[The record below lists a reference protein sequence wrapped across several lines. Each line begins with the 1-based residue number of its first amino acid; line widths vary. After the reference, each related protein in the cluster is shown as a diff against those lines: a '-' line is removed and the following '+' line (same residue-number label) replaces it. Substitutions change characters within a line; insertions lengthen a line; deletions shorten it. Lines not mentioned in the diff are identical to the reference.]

1 MQFLAPLY
9 NSFLVKMT
17 LVALAGFCMLVSCVE
32 MTNSRDVLLMHQF
45 SNSSSVSCSVTCSNS
60 SSCAP
65 GVFCRDG
72 CCKCG
77 DKYPDVKVK
86 CSDARLSVL
95 RNYCVTFDEDANMTF
110 AGDCLHSIKYP
121 KKQQSLLYHQ
131 LPQASLELND
141 TMCKS
146 LNRTGTLCGRC
157 LPDHYPLAYSFNMT
171 CIPCPH
177 ARWNWFRYT
186 MAAYIPLTLFYLVI
200 LFFRINVTSSY
211 LFPVVYYCQDLATP
225 LVIRHFD
232 LLLDANSNYSIY
244 IMSIKVLASM
254 YGIWNL
260 DFFRAFYDDFCL
272 GIGILPTLALD
283 YVIAVYP
290 LFLMMITYFLITL
303 YDNNYRVVTIMWT
316 PFRKLLSIFKRN
328 WNVRTSLIDA
338 FVTFFFLSNVKFLS
352 VSCDLLQGIKIYKL
366 YPDHYN
372 YTLGLFYA
380 ADVKYLSRDEH
391 LPYAI
396 LAIIS
401 LFFFV
406 FLPTLILTLYPFSLF
421 QKFLNLFPFRWYILH
436 TFVDS
441 FCGCYKNGTQP
452 GTRDYRWFAS
462 AFLILRLGH
471 FIVYCLFDD
480 VISPFIAALS
490 LMLLASLVAAFQ
502 PFSSSLSHYNAIN
515 VVFLLFL
522 AATLIAGSGAFLCL
536 YMAPQYMFVFY
547 ILVSFLAAAP
557 IMCVL
562 AVSSYWSWKFGVRI
576 FSRIKARVRG
586 YSHIPG
592 NSARMDHSPSYS
604 RENLSSFVSYTK
616 YNN

>member
-1 MQFLAPLY
+1 
-9 NSFLVKMT
+9 MT
-17 LVALAGFCMLVSCVE
+17 VDE
-32 MTNSRDVLLMHQF
+32 KTN
-45 SNSSSVSCSVTCSNS
+45 T
-60 SSCAP
+60 
-65 GVFCRDG
+65 
-72 CCKCG
+72 
-77 DKYPDVKVK
+77 
-86 CSDARLSVL
+86 
-95 RNYCVTFDEDANMTF
+95 TF
-110 AGDCLHSIKYP
+110 AGDCLHSVKYQ
-121 KKQQSLLYHQ
+121 KEQSLLYHQ
-131 LPQASLELND
+131 LPLNIVELND

-146 LNRTGTLCGRC
+146 LSRTGALCGRC

-177 ARWNWFRYT
+177 VHWNLFRYII
-186 MAAYIPLTLFYLVI
+186 AAYLPLTLFFLFI

-211 LFPVVYYCQDLATP
+211 LFPVVYFCQDIATP
-225 LVIRHFD
+225 LVLRLFFIV
-232 LLLDANSNYSIY
+232 LDTGTNHRILMLA
-244 IMSIKVLASM
+244 KVLVSV

-260 DFFRAFYDDFCL
+260 DFFRPFYDDFCL
-272 GIGILPTLALD
+272 GIGILPTLTLD
-283 YVIAVYP
+283 YVVAVYP

-352 VSCDLLQGIKIYKL
+352 VSSDLLQGVKIYKL

-372 YTLGLFYA
+372 YTLGLFYT

-396 LAIIS
+396 LAIVS

-406 FLPTLILTLYPFSLF
+406 FVPTLILTLYPFSLF

-452 GTRDYRWFAS
+452 GTRDYRWFSS
-462 AFLILRLGH
+462 AFLIIRLGH
-471 FIVYCLFDD
+471 FIVYFLFDD
-480 VISPFIAALS
+480 VVSPFIAALS
-490 LMLLASLVAAFQ
+490 LMLLASLVVALQ

-522 AATLIAGSGAFLCL
+522 AATLITASGGFLCH
-536 YMAPQYMFVFY
+536 YMAPQYLIFFC
-547 ILVSFLAAAP
+547 ILGSSVAAAP
-557 IMCVL
+557 IACVL
-562 AVSSYWSWKFGVRI
+562 AVTSYWSWKLGVRI
-576 FSRIKARVRG
+576 FSRIKARARG
-586 YSHIPG
+586 YNHFPG
-592 NSARMDHSPSYS
+592 NTTRMDHSPCYS
-604 RENLSSFVSYTK
+604 RENLSSFVSCTEH
-616 YNN
+616 NN

>member
-1 MQFLAPLY
+1 
-9 NSFLVKMT
+9 
-17 LVALAGFCMLVSCVE
+17 MLVSCVE
-32 MTNSRDVLLMHQF
+32 MSYEQQF
-45 SNSSSVSCSVTCSNS
+45 SNLSCSLTCSNS
-60 SSCAP
+60 SSCAL
-65 GVFCRDG
+65 GLFCRDG

-77 DKYPDVKVK
+77 DKYPDVKIK
-86 CSDARLSVL
+86 CSDARLSVM
-95 RNYCVTFDEDANMTF
+95 RSYCVTSDEDSNTTF
-110 AGDCLHSIKYP
+110 AGDCWHSIKYP
-121 KKQQSLLYHQ
+121 LDRPLLLYHQ
-131 LPQASLELND
+131 LPLDLNY

-146 LNRTGTLCGRC
+146 LKRTGTLCGRC

-177 ARWNWFRYT
+177 ARWNWFRYI
-186 MAAYIPLTLFYLVI
+186 MAAYLPLTLFYLVI

-211 LFPVVYYCQDLATP
+211 LFPVVYICQDLAMP
-225 LVIRHFD
+225 LVLRAFFIV
-232 LLLDANSNYSIY
+232 LDNEDKFSVFVLT
-244 IMSIKVLASM
+244 KVLVSV

-260 DFFRAFYDDFCL
+260 DFFRPFYSDLCL

-290 LFLMMITYFLITL
+290 LLLMMITYFLITL
-303 YDNNYRVVTIMWT
+303 YDNNYRVITIMWT
-316 PFRKLLSIFKRN
+316 PFRKLFSIFKRN

-338 FVTFFFLSNVKFLS
+338 FATFFFLSNVKFLS
-352 VSCDLLQGIKIYKL
+352 VSSDFLQGIKIYQL

-372 YTLGLFYA
+372 YTLGLFYT

-391 LPYAI
+391 LPYAV
-396 LAIIS
+396 LAIVS

-462 AFLILRLGH
+462 AFLIIRLGH
-471 FIVYCLFDD
+471 FISYCLFDD
-480 VISPFIAALS
+480 VLSPFIAALS
-490 LMLLASLVAAFQ
+490 LILLASLVAALQ

-522 AATLIAGSGAFLCL
+522 AATLITGIGGFLCR
-536 YMAPQYMFVFY
+536 YMAPQYLIFFY
-547 ILVSFLAAAP
+547 ILGSSLAAAP
-557 IMCVL
+557 ILCCL
-562 AVSSYWSWKFGVRI
+562 AVASYWTWKFGVRL
-576 FSRIKARVRG
+576 FSQIKARVRG

-592 NSARMDHSPSYS
+592 NSARMDHSPCYS
-604 RENLSSFVSYTK
+604 RGNLSSFASYS
-616 YNN
+616 

>member
-1 MQFLAPLY
+1 M
-9 NSFLVKMT
+9 
-17 LVALAGFCMLVSCVE
+17 LVACVD
-32 MTNSRDVLLMHQF
+32 SSDALLMHQF

-77 DKYPDVKVK
+77 DQYPDVKVK

-95 RNYCVTFDEDANMTF
+95 RDYCVTVDEDTNMTF
-110 AGDCLHSIKYP
+110 AGDCLRSIKYP
-121 KKQQSLLYHQ
+121 KDQRSLLYHQ
-131 LPQASLELND
+131 LPQTSLDLNYM
-141 TMCKS
+141 MCKS

-157 LPDHYPLAYSFNMT
+157 LPDHYPLAYSFNTT
-171 CIPCPH
+171 CIFCPH
-177 ARWNWFRYT
+177 ARWNWFRYI
-186 MAAYIPLTLFYLVI
+186 MAAYLPLTLFYLVV

-211 LFPVVYYCQDLATP
+211 LFPVVYFCQYLAMP
-225 LVIRHFD
+225 YVVRVFFIV
-232 LLLDANSNYSIY
+232 LDTDSIY
-244 IMSIKVLASM
+244 SVLVLTKVFISM

-260 DFFRAFYDDFCL
+260 DFFRPFYSDLCL

-283 YVIAVYP
+283 YVIALYP

-316 PFRKLLSIFKRN
+316 PFRKLLGIFKRN

-338 FVTFFFLSNVKFLS
+338 FATFFFLSNVKFLS
-352 VSCDLLQGIKIYKL
+352 VSSDFLQGVKIYKL

-372 YTLGLFYA
+372 YTLGLYYA

-396 LAIIS
+396 LAIVS

-462 AFLILRLGH
+462 AFLIIRWCQL
-471 FIVYCLFDD
+471 IVYCLFDD
-480 VISPFIAALS
+480 VVSPFIIALS
-490 LMLLASLVAAFQ
+490 LILLATLVAALQ

-522 AATLIAGSGAFLCL
+522 VFTLITGIGGFLCH
-536 YMAPQYMFVFY
+536 YMAPQYLIFFY
-547 ILVSFLAAAP
+547 ILGFSVATAP
-557 IMCVL
+557 IVCVL
-562 AVSSYWSWKFGVRI
+562 AVTSYWSWKLGVRL
-576 FSRIKARVRG
+576 FSQIKGRVRG
-586 YSHIPG
+586 YNHFPG
-592 NSARMDHSPSYS
+592 NTTRMDHSPCYS
-604 RENLSSFVSYTK
+604 RENLSSFVSCTEH
-616 YNN
+616 NN

>member
-1 MQFLAPLY
+1 
-9 NSFLVKMT
+9 
-17 LVALAGFCMLVSCVE
+17 
-32 MTNSRDVLLMHQF
+32 MTNSRNALLIHQF
-45 SNSSSVSCSVTCSNS
+45 SNSSTVSCSVTCSNS

-77 DKYPDVKVK
+77 DKYPDIKVK
-86 CSDARLSVL
+86 CSNVRLSVL
-95 RNYCVTFDEDANMTF
+95 RNYCVTVDEDANITF
-110 AGDCLHSIKYP
+110 AGDCLRSIKYP
-121 KKQQSLLYHQ
+121 KGQQSLLYHQ
-131 LPQASLELND
+131 LPQTSLELND

-157 LPDHYPLAYSFNMT
+157 LPDHYPLVYSFNMT

-177 ARWNWFRYT
+177 AHWNWFRYI
-186 MAAYIPLTLFYLVI
+186 MAAYLPLTLFYLVI

-211 LFPVVYYCQDLATP
+211 LFHVVYYCQGLATP
-225 LVIRHFD
+225 SALRLFFNV
-232 LLLDANSNYSIY
+232 LDTDSIY
-244 IMSIKVLASM
+244 SVLVLTKVFVSM
-254 YGIWNL
+254 FGILNL
-260 DFFRAFYDDFCL
+260 DFFRPFYSDLCL

-290 LFLMMITYFLITL
+290 LFRMMITYFLITL
-303 YDNNYRVVTIMWT
+303 YDNDYRVVTIMWT

-338 FVTFFFLSNVKFLS
+338 FATFLFLSNVKFLS

-396 LAIIS
+396 LAIVS

-441 FCGCYKNGTQP
+441 FCGCYKNGNS
-452 GTRDYRWFAS
+452 TR
-462 AFLILRLGH
+462 
-471 FIVYCLFDD
+471 
-480 VISPFIAALS
+480 
-490 LMLLASLVAAFQ
+490 
-502 PFSSSLSHYNAIN
+502 
-515 VVFLLFL
+515 
-522 AATLIAGSGAFLCL
+522 
-536 YMAPQYMFVFY
+536 
-547 ILVSFLAAAP
+547 
-557 IMCVL
+557 
-562 AVSSYWSWKFGVRI
+562 
-576 FSRIKARVRG
+576 
-586 YSHIPG
+586 
-592 NSARMDHSPSYS
+592 HS
-604 RENLSSFVSYTK
+604 
-616 YNN
+616 

>member
-1 MQFLAPLY
+1 MTWLA
-9 NSFLVKMT
+9 F
-17 LVALAGFCMLVSCVE
+17 AIFCMQLCVNYADGLSLPSK
-32 MTNSRDVLLMHQF
+32 MQF
-45 SNSSSVSCSVTCSNS
+45 SNPSSLLCSNS
-60 SSCAP
+60 SSCAH
-65 GVFCRDG
+65 GVFCMDG
-72 CCKCG
+72 RCKCG
-77 DKYPDVKVK
+77 NDSNYPDKIN
-86 CSDARLSVL
+86 CSDARLLVMKS
-95 RNYCVTFDEDANMTF
+95 YCVTFDKKTNLTS
-110 AGDCLHSIKYP
+110 AGSCLQTPKY
-121 KKQQSLLYHQ
+121 QQTQPLCLYHQ
-131 LPQASLELND
+131 LPRNSSAELL
-141 TMCKS
+141 CKS
-146 LNRTGTLCGRC
+146 FNRNGTLCGRC
-157 LPDHYPLAYSFNMT
+157 LSDYYPLAYSFNMT
-171 CIPCPH
+171 CIHCENVH
-177 ARWNWFRYT
+177 WNWIKYI
-186 MAAYIPLTLFYLVI
+186 MAAYLPLTLFYLVI

-211 LFPVVYYCQDLATP
+211 LFPVVYFCQDLAMP
-225 LVIRHFD
+225 LVLRSLFIVLD
-232 LLLDANSNYSIY
+232 TEANDKVLLLT
-244 IMSIKVLASM
+244 KVVVSM

-260 DFFRAFYDDFCL
+260 DFFRPVYDGFCL

-303 YDNNYRVVTIMWT
+303 YDNNYRVVTIMWS

-372 YTLGLFYA
+372 YTLGLYYA

-391 LPYAI
+391 LPYAV
-396 LAIIS
+396 LAIVS

-462 AFLILRLGH
+462 TFIIIRFCHFL
-471 FIVYCLFDD
+471 FYCLFDEI
-480 VISPFIAALS
+480 VTPFIVTLS
-490 LMLLASLVAAFQ
+490 LILLASLVSALQ

-522 AATLIAGSGAFLCL
+522 AATLIAGIGWFICH
-536 YMAPQYMFVFY
+536 YMAPRYMSLFY
-547 ILVSFLAAAP
+547 ILGYFLAAAP
-557 IMCVL
+557 IICL
-562 AVSSYWSWKFGVRI
+562 FAVIFYWSWKFGVRI
-576 FSRIKARVRG
+576 FSRIKSRARG

-592 NSARMDHSPSYS
+592 NSARMDHSPCYS

-616 YNN
+616 HNN